1 MVTPVVE
8 AAKAVVEI
16 RSWPRARL
24 EAAKVVAVTLA
35 AAVAVEPTLEVE
47 PIRRLEQDK
56 ERVDLVMAMVQDKAL
71 VKD

>member
-1 MVTPVVE
+1 MVE
-8 AAKAVVEI
+8 AAKAAVGTLAAAV
-16 RSWPRARL
+16 
-24 EAAKVVAVTLA
+24 AKVVAVTLA